1 MKKACQSSS
10 LWIDLGKG
18 TRVDLGHCLCLNS
31 RMATLDNDDL
41 KALKALIEVT
51 IDEKEL
57 VTKSDISH
65 LPTKDEFYEKMD
77 EVMGE
82 LKTVRE
88 EQTLLSH
95 RVSDH
100 EDRIEKIESNQG
112 ISSN

>member
-1 MKKACQSSS
+1 
-10 LWIDLGKG
+10 
-18 TRVDLGHCLCLNS
+18 
-31 RMATLDNDDL
+31 MATLDNDDL

-65 LPTKDEFYEKMD
+65 LPTKDEFYGKMD

-82 LKTVRE
+82 LKTIRE
-88 EQTLLSH
+88 EQAVLSH
-95 RVSDH
+95 QVSDH
-100 EDRIEKIESNQG
+100 DDRILKIESHLD